1 MHIRQVKSLQR
12 LTVSQVNGYLKCLL
26 DNDEILTDITVTGE
40 ISNFKHH
47 SSGHMYFSLKDK
59 NSSIS
64 AAMFR
69 GNNRLLKFMP
79 ENGMNVIA
87 KGRVSVYPAAGTYQ
101 LYVEQLSP
109 DGEGALFAAFAKLK
123 EKLENEGIFAQDRK
137 KPIPKF
143 PRRVGVV
150 TSPTGAAV
158 RDILSV
164 LQRRYPCAEVIFA
177 PVQVQGMDAAA
188 SIISAI
194 NEMNNKN
201 ACDIMIVGRGGGSV
215 EDLWCFNDELLAR
228 TVAGSKI
235 PVISAVGH
243 ETDFTLC
250 DFAADLRAPTPSVGA
265 ELAVP
270 DREKLFKQ
278 IDSLADSF
286 HRTIK
291 DSIERSLLRLEKIT
305 SQPFMKSPMGA
316 VDACAQRLDILVSS
330 IQNSY
335 ENILNRNTAKLC
347 EISAGIEALSPIAVM
362 MRGYSVSYKDNAVVC
377 SVKQLDRDDEITLKF
392 HDGTALCKI
401 NSVSENTNG

>member
-1 MHIRQVKSLQR
+1 MKSLQR
-12 LTVSQVNGYLKCLL
+12 LTVSQVNGYLKSLL
-26 DNDEILTDITVTGE
+26 DSDEILTDVSVSGE

-59 NSSIS
+59 DSTIS

-87 KGRVSVYPAAGTYQ
+87 RGRVSVYPTAGTYQ

-123 EKLENEGIFAQDRK
+123 AKLEAEGLFDESRK
-137 KPIPKF
+137 RPIPRF
-143 PRRVGVV
+143 PKSVGVV

-164 LQRRYPCAEVIFA
+164 LGRRYPCAEVVFA
-177 PVQVQGMDAAA
+177 PVLVQGAEAAPT
-188 SIISAI
+188 IVRAI
-194 NEMNNKN
+194 NEMNAKN
-201 ACDIMIVGRGGGSV
+201 ACDVMIVGRGGGSV
-215 EDLWCFNDELLAR
+215 EDLWCFNDEQLAR
-228 TVAGSKI
+228 TIADSKI

-270 DREKLFKQ
+270 DRDKLIKIINSCSMS
-278 IDSLADSF
+278 IDNAVKNKLEQAKLSLMA
-286 HRTIK
+286 IK
-291 DSIERSLLRLEKIT
+291 
-305 SQPFMKSPMGA
+305 SQPWIKSPMGA
-316 VDACAQRLDILVSS
+316 VDICSQRLDALTTAINNAYESILLKNQARLGAV
-330 IQNSY
+330 
-335 ENILNRNTAKLC
+335 TA
-347 EISAGIEALSPIAVM
+347 SIEALSPISVM
-362 MRGYSVSYKDNAVVC
+362 MRGYSVAYKENAVIR
-377 SVKQLDRDDEITLKF
+377 SVSDINSGDNIEVRLQ
-392 HDGTALCKI
+392 DGTMQCRVNNI
-401 NSVSENTNG
+401 SEKRNG

>member
-1 MHIRQVKSLQR
+1 M
-12 LTVSQVNGYLKCLL
+12 L
-26 DNDEILTDITVTGE
+26 DSDEILSDITVTGE

-59 NSSIS
+59 DSAIS

-69 GNNRLLKFMP
+69 GNNRLLTFKP

-109 DGEGALFAAFAKLK
+109 DGEGALYAAFAKLK
-123 EKLENEGIFAQDRK
+123 EKLEKEGLFEQGRK
-137 KPIPKF
+137 KQIPKF
-143 PRRVGVV
+143 PQRVGVI

-164 LQRRYPCAEVIFA
+164 LQRRYPCAEIIFA
-177 PVQVQGMDAAA
+177 PVQVQGLEAAA
-188 SIISAI
+188 TIIDAI
-194 NEMNNKN
+194 NEMNVKN
-201 ACDIMIVGRGGGSV
+201 ACDVIIVGRGGGSV
-215 EDLWCFNDELLAR
+215 EDLWCFNDEQLAR

-250 DFAADLRAPTPSVGA
+250 DFASDLRAPTPSVGA

-270 DREKLFKQ
+270 DREKLSKQ
-278 IDSLADSF
+278 IESF
-286 HRTIK
+286 ATGIK
-291 DSIERSLLRLEKIT
+291 MAVSDKVERSVLRLEKIT

-316 VDACAQRLDILVSS
+316 VETCAQRLDILSTG
-330 IQNSY
+330 IEKSY
-335 ENILNRNTAKLC
+335 EVILNTNKAKLC
-347 EISAGIEALSPIAVM
+347 EISAGIEALSPIAVL
-362 MRGYSVSYKDNAVVC
+362 MRGYSIAYKNIDVIR
-377 SVKQLDRDDEITLKF
+377 SVKQLEINDEITLKLN
-392 HDGTALCKI
+392 DGTAECRI
-401 NSVSENTNG
+401 NKVSEDTNG